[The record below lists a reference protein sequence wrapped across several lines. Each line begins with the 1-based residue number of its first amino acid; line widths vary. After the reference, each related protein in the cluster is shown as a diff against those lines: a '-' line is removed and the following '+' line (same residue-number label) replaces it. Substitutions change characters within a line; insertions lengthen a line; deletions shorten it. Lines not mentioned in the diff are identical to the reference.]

1 MPPWAVEVVTQ
12 ICTVFIGYCDYLGM
26 RAKKS
31 QYPINT
37 LTISQKAGNK
47 VTILKM
53 ALGIGKIVTISNIR
67 VTR

>member
-1 MPPWAVEVVTQ
+1 
-12 ICTVFIGYCDYLGM
+12 M